1 MSFQGLVSVGKGFQ
15 GLGRTHSIWEFAIGT
30 CRLLVSMNIFR
41 EITMFVNLSS
51 DSKIFRRLIPQK
63 SNSLQNSSSQKY
75 KDLWNQLTKFPNDA
89 PDYIHALLLLRCN
102 TQNDYILK
110 VFWRSPKK
118 LTKCSY
124 GCLTRLTYPIGT
136 TDSQTDT
143 DRAFHNDNSL
153 S

>member
-1 MSFQGLVSVGKGFQ
+1 MMPQ
-15 GLGRTHSIWEFAIGT
+15 I
-30 CRLLVSMNIFR
+30 IF
-41 EITMFVNLSS
+41 TL
-51 DSKIFRRLIPQK
+51 
-63 SNSLQNSSSQKY
+63 Y
-75 KDLWNQLTKFPNDA
+75 
-89 PDYIHALLLLRCN
+89 YYYCN